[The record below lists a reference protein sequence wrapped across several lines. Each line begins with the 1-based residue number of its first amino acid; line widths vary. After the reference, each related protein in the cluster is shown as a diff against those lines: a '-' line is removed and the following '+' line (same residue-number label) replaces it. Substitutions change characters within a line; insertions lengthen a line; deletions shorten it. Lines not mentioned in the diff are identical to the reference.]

1 MLISRK
7 INIYFSFSFYHD
19 TALHCFIFLT
29 AIADCLLIMPNIFL
43 RSVGRLS
50 LPPKNMSVQDKG
62 RQLCIAARSHC
73 AKQRQMCKNVTSI
86 LLERG
91 INAEGGT
98 LNSWLLPLLT
108 SEGLNLKETQML
120 KHSWLFRMNCWEICQ
135 SLASIRETL
144 SLGVF
149 LERVSMELKRLQA
162 FCFFLIGQQTGA
174 EKVVAEI
181 FQTWWVSYGL
191 AMATCFFFYER
202 LYHVKM

>member
-98 LNSWLLPLLT
+98 LNS
-108 SEGLNLKETQML
+108 
-120 KHSWLFRMNCWEICQ
+120 
-135 SLASIRETL
+135 
-144 SLGVF
+144 
-149 LERVSMELKRLQA
+149 
-162 FCFFLIGQQTGA
+162 
-174 EKVVAEI
+174 
-181 FQTWWVSYGL
+181 
-191 AMATCFFFYER
+191 
-202 LYHVKM
+202 